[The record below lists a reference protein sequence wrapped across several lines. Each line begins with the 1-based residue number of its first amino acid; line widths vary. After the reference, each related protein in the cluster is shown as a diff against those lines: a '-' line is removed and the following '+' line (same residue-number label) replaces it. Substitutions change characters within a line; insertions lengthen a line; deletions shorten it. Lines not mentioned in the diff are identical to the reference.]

1 MHLYKYL
8 CLLQMDALKGLGEIG
23 LGSRLKRTS
32 EYMMRETQLV
42 YDEFNIDFDP
52 YLFPTFK
59 IIKNKDGVTNTE
71 ITNSLKTSQP
81 ATTQAINKLL
91 KKGLITL
98 KEDKLDK
105 RKKVVFVSNKGKQF
119 IENVTPIWN
128 SIEQTIKEY
137 TNIKSE
143 SLTELIN
150 ELEAKFNEKSFSKAI
165 IEHINMN
172 TTQNALVITTFKEE
186 YSTSFYDL
194 NIEWLQTFFYVE
206 PYDEEVLSNPHKYII
221 DKGGHIFFAKLDNE
235 VVGTVALM
243 PMNEPNVYELTK
255 MAVSPKHRGYKIGQQ
270 LMQHCIDFAKD
281 KQFDKLVLYSNTKLE
296 NAIYIYR
303 KFGFLEI
310 SVEEGC
316 PYERCNIKME
326 LKTKS

>member
-1 MHLYKYL
+1 
-8 CLLQMDALKGLGEIG
+8 MDALKGLGEIG

-71 ITNSLKTSQP
+71 ITNNLKTSQP
-81 ATTQAINKLL
+81 ATTQAINKLQ
-91 KKGLITL
+91 KKGLIIL

-105 RKKVVFVSNKGKQF
+105 RKKIVFVSDKGKQL
-119 IENVTPIWN
+119 IKSVTPIWN
-128 SIEQTIKEY
+128 SIEYIIKEY

-150 ELEAKFNEKSFSKAI
+150 ELETKFKEKPFSKAI
-165 IEHINMN
+165 IEHIKMN
-172 TTQNALVITTFKEE
+172 TTKNTVVITTFKEE
-186 YSTSFYDL
+186 YSASFYDL
-194 NIEWLQTFFYVE
+194 NIEWLETFFYVE
-206 PYDEEVLSNPHKYII
+206 PYDKEVLSNPDKYII
-221 DKGGHIFFAKLDNE
+221 NKGGHIFFATLNNE
-235 VVGTVALM
+235 IVGTVALM
-243 PMNEPNVYELTK
+243 PMDDPNVYELTK
-255 MAVSPKHRGYKIGQQ
+255 MAISPKHRGYKIGQQ
-270 LMQHCIDFAKD
+270 LMQHCIEFAKENN
-281 KQFDKLVLYSNTKLE
+281 FDKLVLYSNTKLE

-310 SVEEGC
+310 PVEEGC

-326 LKTKS
+326 LKTNS